1 MPYMGLSSVAA
12 RYNVYDIEVAHIS
25 RLIALLRAANHASH
39 KAKVG
44 RDVNFDDGRMTL
56 TR

>member
-1 MPYMGLSSVAA
+1 MPYMDMSSVAA

-25 RLIALLRAANHASH
+25 RLIAVLRATNHASH
-39 KAKVG
+39 KVKVG
-44 RDVNFDDGRMTL
+44 RDVNFDDGRMRL